1 MGYVFAF
8 LAGMATVVLI
18 LTAEDWRLKRKA
30 KAETKK
36 HFERR

>member
-8 LAGMATVVLI
+8 LAGMAMVVLI

-30 KAETKK
+30 RADNKK
-36 HFERR
+36 HFGRR